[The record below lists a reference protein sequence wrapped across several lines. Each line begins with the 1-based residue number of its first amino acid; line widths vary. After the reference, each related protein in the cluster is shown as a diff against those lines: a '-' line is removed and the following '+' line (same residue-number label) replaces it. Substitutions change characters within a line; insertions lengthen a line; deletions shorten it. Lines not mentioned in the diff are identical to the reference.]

1 MKPATTI
8 ADNGAFSVQK
18 SIFGPE
24 CISIRL
30 KPQKSIFE
38 FALRARKITILGA
51 LATQFH
57 EISGLNAPNLDFV
70 TDFSEYNN
78 PGYVQALNRIS
89 PCVVKV
95 AQLISTNNLCLSR
108 VIGVLIFPL
117 VES

>member
-24 CISIRL
+24 CITIRL

-38 FALRARKITILGA
+38 FALRTRKITILGA

-57 EISGLNAPNLDFV
+57 EISGLGHD
-70 TDFSEYNN
+70 
-78 PGYVQALNRIS
+78 
-89 PCVVKV
+89 
-95 AQLISTNNLCLSR
+95 
-108 VIGVLIFPL
+108 
-117 VES
+117 